1 MSFINLMANDDW
13 SDVDI
18 VRRTE
23 AIIASQFPN
32 IQILQRKVQGQML
45 GQYTLTA
52 DEQAQLQSYA
62 AASFA
67 AGTDAD
73 QARADM
79 ALLRRTWAVEAA
91 QARLAQP
98 VADPADDQD
107 TAERAAAQAVLD
119 AAAPDALALA
129 SQRAQLTAA

>member
-13 SDVDI
+13 SDADI

-23 AIIASQFPN
+23 SLIASQFPN

-52 DEQAQLQSYA
+52 DEQAQLQAYA

-79 ALLRRTWAVEAA
+79 KTLRSVWAVEAA
-91 QARLAQP
+91 QARLAEP
-98 VADPADDQD
+98 VVDGDDQD
-107 TAERAAAQAVLD
+107 ASERAAAQAEID
-119 AAAPDALALA
+119 AATPDVMTVVTE
-129 SQRAQLTAA
+129 RAQTTVS